1 MILRPYQQSAVDA
14 VEAGWSHARTQL
26 GVAATGAGKTI
37 LFSHLA
43 ARQEGRTL
51 ILAHR
56 EELIRQAVEK
66 LHAATG
72 IHATVERAQQRA
84 MPGHRVIV
92 ASIQSMR
99 RRMRKF
105 ATDAFDLII
114 CDEAHHVLA
123 AEWQSVLS
131 YFTGCKRILGVT
143 ATPDR
148 ADNKSLGQYFERV
161 AFEVGL
167 MDLIRGGFLVD
178 LRTKRLDVEIDLSSM
193 RKAKRDFTSEELA
206 AAVHPRLALLAEEVS
221 AHIWDRKAL
230 IFLPLCELSE
240 KFAFLLRGRGINCDH
255 VSGVS
260 QNRQELLE
268 WFATPGPRALC
279 NAMLLTEGFDQP
291 DVDAIV
297 CLRPTKSRAL
307 YSQIIGRGTR
317 LSPGKDHCLIIDP
330 LWLTEQH
337 SLCQPADLTCGDELH
352 KEKLKEQ
359 LDLGIDLLEAEEV
372 AKANAAEALAEKLEE
387 AKREAARQKRLAMAA
402 PKGMIDPDRYCA
414 VLGHYLEPYSDDS
427 PVSLMQAADLS
438 RMGIWPDKLTYGQ
451 ASFLLHVAE
460 RRRADGLA
468 TPRQVMLLDR
478 LGEANA
484 GRMSKLAAGTTMTV
498 RFKGKQHVFVRG
510 RGK

>member
-1 MILRPYQQSAVDA
+1 
-14 VEAGWSHARTQL
+14 
-26 GVAATGAGKTI
+26 VAATGAGKTI

-72 IHATVERAQQRA
+72 IHATVERAEQRA

-92 ASIQSMR
+92 ASVQSMR
-99 RRMRKF
+99 RRLKKY
-105 ATDAFDLII
+105 ASDAFDLII

-123 AEWQSVLS
+123 AEWQAVLTHFS
-131 YFTGCKRILGVT
+131 GCPRILGVT

-148 ADNKSLGQYFERV
+148 TDKRSLGEFFERV

-167 MDLIRGGFLVD
+167 IDLIREGYLVD
-178 LRTKRLDVEIDLSSM
+178 LRTMKLDVEIDLSSM
-193 RKAKRDFTSEELA
+193 RKAQRDFTPEELA

-221 AHIWDRKAL
+221 AQIWDRKAL

-255 VSGVS
+255 VSGMS
-260 QNRQELLE
+260 HDRQELLE
-268 WFATPGPRALC
+268 WFATPGPKALC
-279 NAMLLTEGFDQP
+279 DAMLLTEGFDQP

-317 LSPGKDHCLIIDP
+317 LSPGKDHCLILDP
-330 LWLTEQH
+330 LWLTEKH
-337 SLCQPADLTCGDELH
+337 SLCQPADLTGGDELH

-359 LDLGIDLLEAEEV
+359 LDLGVDLLEAEEV

-387 AKREAARQKRLAMAA
+387 AKREAVRLKRLAMQA
-402 PKGMIDPDRYCA
+402 PKGMIDPKRFCDI
-414 VLGHYLEPYSDDS
+414 LGYHGALTPLTDGEIPASMLQS
-427 PVSLMQAADLS
+427 AALS
-438 RMGIWPDKLTYGQ
+438 KLGIWPDKLTHGD
-451 ASFLLHVAE
+451 AAFLLDLIE
-460 RRRADGLA
+460 RRKVDGLA
-468 TPRQVMLLDR
+468 SPAQVMLLDR

-484 GRMSKLAAGTTMTV
+484 SRLSKGEAGHTMSV
-498 RFKGKQHVFVRG
+498 VFKGKRHVYRRRG
-510 RGK
+510 R